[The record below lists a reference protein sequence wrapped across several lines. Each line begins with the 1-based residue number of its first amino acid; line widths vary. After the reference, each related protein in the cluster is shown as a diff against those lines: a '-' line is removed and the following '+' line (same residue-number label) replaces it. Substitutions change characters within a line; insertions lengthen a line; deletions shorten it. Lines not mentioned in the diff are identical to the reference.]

1 MVSEPIDEKLKLR
14 RHGLA
19 IFAQNPKEL
28 LARRFCVASGKESV
42 GGASLTGASRPP
54 DSMHVV
60 FAAAWHIVVDDIHDV
75 LDVCNNHRGQF
86 GNFQSRVLSF
96 LILACEA

>member
-28 LARRFCVASGKESV
+28 LAGRFCVASGKESV